1 MFVRFNLTERKVV
14 LNISSESSWDST
26 SCTVIHE
33 ERNKTTFSCNFAN
46 YNIGNEQLNFIDVT
60 LVDKQFSF
68 KNVTLLIRSGNS
80 LFNFCSTSIRII
92 FNVWRWLLRFPRR
105 PRQRRSEN
113 DKRHRIWIQLLRRNS
128 VQRSKQKQLRS
139 KDRPMEPS
147 AHLSFQH
154 STCVHFRTRRCDDR
168 PNPRSSHNSSNQ
180 KVNIF
185 Q

>member
-68 KNVTLLIRSGNS
+68 KNVTLLVRLGKS
-80 LFNFCSTSIRII
+80 
-92 FNVWRWLLRFPRR
+92 
-105 PRQRRSEN
+105 
-113 DKRHRIWIQLLRRNS
+113 
-128 VQRSKQKQLRS
+128 
-139 KDRPMEPS
+139 
-147 AHLSFQH
+147 
-154 STCVHFRTRRCDDR
+154 
-168 PNPRSSHNSSNQ
+168 
-180 KVNIF
+180 
-185 Q
+185 